1 MPKEDGNKLIFINKK
16 EAKGLRDF
24 LKERGLSG
32 RMIKRALMSKSISLE
47 GSVCRG
53 NEIVLEGRAV
63 HVGIADERSDMKPQ
77 KMILEIIYEDMD
89 LLVLNKPPFML
100 VHPTPN
106 HPDGTLSNG
115 VASYFL
121 EVGLKRK
128 IRIVNRLDRDTSG
141 IIIFPK
147 NSFGHQQLAS
157 QMDHGEVEKRYLA
170 IVHGVMEKDSGEI
183 NLPLGNHED
192 GIRQAVRSDGS
203 EAITRFKVIERM
215 EDSTLVE
222 LELLT
227 GRTHQIRVHL
237 SQLGYPI
244 MGDHLYSQR
253 ESQTGRQAL
262 HAHRMSFLSPRSD
275 ERITLQAEI
284 PDDMKNLINSLK
296 TSKSSWNSLK

>member
-1 MPKEDGNKLIFINKK
+1 MPKEDANKLILVNKA

-24 LKERGLSG
+24 LKEKGLSG
-32 RMIKRALMSKSISLE
+32 RMIRRALMSKSICLE

-53 NEIVLEGRAV
+53 DEIVLEGRAV
-63 HVGIADERSDMKPQ
+63 HVGLADERSDMKPQ
-77 KMILEIIYEDMD
+77 KMNLDIIYEDVD
-89 LLVLNKPPFML
+89 LLVLNKPPYIL

-128 IRIVNRLDRDTSG
+128 VRIVNRLDRDTSG

-237 SQLGYPI
+237 SHLGHPI

-253 ESQTGRQAL
+253 ESQIGRQAL
-262 HAHRMSFLSPRSD
+262 HSHRLSFLSPRSD
-275 ERITLQAEI
+275 ERILLQAEI
-284 PDDMKNLINSLK
+284 PDDMKNLINLLK
-296 TSKSSWNSLK
+296 TSKN